1 MRPLRLPLLL
11 VALLATACAT
21 TSAQA
26 PAAAAAVAQPPAF
39 LWEVTRPG
47 APDKPLYLTGSIHLG
62 LPGQFTFP
70 PSLEAALAR
79 SQALVVE
86 LDPDKAQANAKETQK
101 LVLRLGTY
109 APPDGLQAHLSEET
123 RSRLPELLA
132 KVGLPPA
139 AVERMRPWLLYIT
152 LSVLELQ
159 RAGYS
164 EAGGID
170 RLLLA
175 KARDTKRI
183 VELETME
190 GQLGM
195 LASLPDPVQ
204 ELMLRE
210 MIEQSPLTAVNMARM
225 TTAWEGGN
233 PSALAELLFTQ
244 AEDPAFQ
251 PFYEALFY
259 TRNRRMADQVA
270 GMVDAPETHFVVVG
284 AGHLVGPEGL
294 LALLERAGFQVR
306 QLPREP

>member
-26 PAAAAAVAQPPAF
+26 PAVVARPPAF

-86 LDPDKAQANAKETQK
+86 LDPDKAVAHAQETQK

-109 APPDGLQAHLSEET
+109 APPDGLDAHLSEET
-123 RSRLPELLA
+123 RTRLPELLA
-132 KVGLPPA
+132 QVGLPPA
-139 AVERMRPWLLYIT
+139 AVQRMRPWLLYLT

-170 RLLLA
+170 RLLLTR
-175 KARDTKRI
+175 ARGTKRI

-190 GQLGM
+190 GQMSM
-195 LASLPDPVQ
+195 LANLPDPVQ

-210 MIEQSPLTAVNMARM
+210 LIEQSPLAAVNMARM
-225 TTAWEGGN
+225 STAWEGGN
-233 PSALAELLFTQ
+233 PNVLADLLFTQ
-244 AEDPAFQ
+244 AKDPAYQ

-259 TRNRRMADQVA
+259 VRNRRMADKLA